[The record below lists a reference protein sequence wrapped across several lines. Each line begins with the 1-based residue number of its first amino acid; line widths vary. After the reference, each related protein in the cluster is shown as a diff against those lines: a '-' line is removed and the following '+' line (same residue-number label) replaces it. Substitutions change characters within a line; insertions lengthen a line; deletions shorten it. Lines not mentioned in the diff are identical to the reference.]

1 MGPGSLD
8 KEIADLDRLMEER
21 LRVSGRDLPAR
32 LRRAGRML
40 PRAMRRRARALI
52 EAQTMLRTPKLARRV
67 DIAGRQAD
75 AERLAAY
82 LKTLDPAEARKTA
95 LIRLAAAIAFNLLVV
110 AGLVLA
116 VLLWRGL
123 I

>member
-1 MGPGSLD
+1 MGPGALD
-8 KEIADLDRLMEER
+8 KDIAALDRLMEER

-32 LRRAGRML
+32 LRKAGRML
-40 PRAMRRRARALI
+40 PRAMRRRARSVI
-52 EAQTMLRTPKLARRV
+52 EAQAMLRNPKLARQV
-67 DIAGRQAD
+67 DIAGRQKD
-75 AERLAAY
+75 AERIATY
-82 LKTLDPAEARKTA
+82 LRTLDPAEARKTA
-95 LIRLAAAIAFNLLVV
+95 VIRLAASIAFNLLVV

>member
-1 MGPGSLD
+1 MGPGALD
-8 KEIADLDRLMEER
+8 REIAALDRLMEER

-40 PRAMRRRARALI
+40 PRGMRRRARAVI
-52 EAQTMLRTPKLARRV
+52 DAQAMLRNPKLARQV
-67 DIAGRQAD
+67 DIAGRQKD
-75 AERLAAY
+75 AARLVAY
-82 LKTLDPAEARKTA
+82 LRTLDPAEARKTA
-95 LIRLAAAIAFNLLVV
+95 VIRLAASIAFNLLVV

-116 VLLWRGL
+116 VLLWRDL